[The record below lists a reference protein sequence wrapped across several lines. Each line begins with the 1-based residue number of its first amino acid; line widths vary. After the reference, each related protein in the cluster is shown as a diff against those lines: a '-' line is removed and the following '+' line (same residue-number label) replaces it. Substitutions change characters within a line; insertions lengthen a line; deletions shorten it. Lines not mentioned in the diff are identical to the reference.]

1 MTTLSDLHIPR
12 VSDILDRALDLRG
25 SAERLADTATVR
37 QLDRLVQKLPQARLR
52 WDLGTLEVN
61 SPSGH
66 TYRVSRAG
74 CDCPNGMRGHA
85 RQCWHV
91 ALFELLGDM
100 LETEAETRDSE
111 ADRAARSLGQRIAA
125 QRASYVYL

>member
-1 MTTLSDLHIPR
+1 MTPYSDLHIPR
-12 VSDILDRALDLRG
+12 VSDIIDRALDLRG
-25 SAERLADTATVR
+25 SAERLQDSATVR
-37 QLDRLVQKLPQARLR
+37 QLDRLIAKLPDARLR
-52 WDLGTLEVN
+52 WDLGTLIVA

-66 TYRVSRAG
+66 TYHVTRAG
-74 CDCPNGMRGHA
+74 CDCLNSTRGHA

-111 ADRAARSLGQRIAA
+111 ADRAARSIGQRIAA
-125 QRASYVYL
+125 ERRCYVYL